1 MCTRSFVVTSLLVLV
16 PLSATARF
24 HLWQITEVYSNA
36 DGSVQFVELAN
47 NADLEDLTAT
57 HTVASNSE
65 TYTIPSNL
73 GTTSTAN
80 HHLLFATPAYASAPG
95 AVPPDFTF
103 NPLAP
108 PSATF
113 MSRSADTINFGNGL
127 NTFSYAAGEL
137 PTNGELSL
145 NEAYG
150 SNVRTVASNSPTNF
164 AGQIGHLPEP
174 SGWLTQLAGA
184 AAVFAL
190 ARTKRTHPA

>member
-1 MCTRSFVVTSLLVLV
+1 MRARLSILASLIVLV
-16 PLSATARF
+16 PLSAAARF

-47 NADLEDLTAT
+47 NSDLEDLIAT

-103 NPLAP
+103 DPLVPA
-108 PSATF
+108 SATF
-113 MSRSADTINFGNGL
+113 MSRGADTINFGSGL

-137 PTNGELSL
+137 PTDGDLRGKGACFRQRERDYL
-145 NEAYG
+145 G
-150 SNVRTVASNSPTNF
+150 PTT
-164 AGQIGHLPEP
+164 GH
-174 SGWLTQLAGA
+174 Q
-184 AAVFAL
+184 
-190 ARTKRTHPA
+190 